1 MRDVPDQL
9 DGIVNDLLGVV
20 YALQLGVD
28 ILVNEVFVE
37 VEAGGGEQGPGIV
50 VKVCGY
56 PLPFF
61 FLPAYGGVQQD
72 LLLFIFHFLE
82 LHLVFDDPTLV
93 ENDKDD
99 QADSEYQHANGSE
112 EQHIGHS
119 RGVRD

>member
-9 DGIVNDLLGVV
+9 DGIVNDLLGVID
-20 YALQLGVD
+20 ALQLGID
-28 ILVNEVFVE
+28 ILVYEVFVE
-37 VEAGGGEQGPGIV
+37 VEAGGGQEGPGVI

-56 PLPFF
+56 ALAFF
-61 FLPAYGGVQQD
+61 FLPADGGVQQD

-82 LHLVFDDPTLV
+82 LHLVFDNPSLV
-93 ENDKDD
+93 ENDKHD
-99 QADSEYQHANGSE
+99 QADSKYQHANGSE

>member
-20 YALQLGVD
+20 DALQLGID
-28 ILVNEVFVE
+28 ILVYQVFVE
-37 VEAGGGEQGPGIV
+37 VEAGSGQKGAGVI

-56 PLPFF
+56 ALPFF
-61 FLPAYGGVQQD
+61 FLPADGCVQQD

-93 ENDKDD
+93 ENNKHD
-99 QADSEYQHANGSE
+99 QADSKYQHANGSE

>member
-1 MRDVPDQL
+1 M
-9 DGIVNDLLGVV
+9 DGIVNDLLGVID
-20 YALQLGVD
+20 ALQLGID

-37 VEAGGGEQGPGIV
+37 VEAGGGEEGACIIM
-50 VKVCGY
+50 KICGY

-82 LHLVFDDPTLV
+82 LHLVFNNPSLV

-99 QADSEYQHANGSE
+99 QADSKYQHANGSE